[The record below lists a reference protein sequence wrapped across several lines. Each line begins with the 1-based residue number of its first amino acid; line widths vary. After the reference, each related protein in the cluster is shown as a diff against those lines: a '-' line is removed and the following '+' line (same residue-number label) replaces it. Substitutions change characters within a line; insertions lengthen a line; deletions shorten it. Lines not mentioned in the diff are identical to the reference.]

1 MTSNIV
7 DLLKEI
13 KARDMMVTDIISIP
27 ENERIRDIELMLL
40 KKGIGGVPVVRNGMI
55 VGMLTQHDI
64 SVARTT
70 MSVGGMVAGD
80 LMSRDLACVGED
92 ASLLEILQMMRTRD
106 IERIPVT
113 DEKKMLIGMIMH
125 RNILAKILEI
135 LETDA

>member
-1 MTSNIV
+1 MTTNLV
-7 DLLKEI
+7 DVLKEI

-40 KKGIGGVPVVRNGMI
+40 KKGIGGVPVVRDGVI

-64 SVARTT
+64 SVAKTT
-70 MSVGGMVAGD
+70 MSIGGMVAGD

-106 IERIPVT
+106 IERIPVV
-113 DEKKMLIGMIMH
+113 DDHKMLLGMIMH

-135 LETDA
+135 LEQTD